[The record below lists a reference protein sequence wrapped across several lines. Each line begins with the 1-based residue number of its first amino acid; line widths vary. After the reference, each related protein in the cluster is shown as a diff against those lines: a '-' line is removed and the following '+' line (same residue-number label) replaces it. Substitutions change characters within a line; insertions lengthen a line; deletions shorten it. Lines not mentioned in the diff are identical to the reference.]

1 MTAFL
6 LGRAAWSALVVWLVA
21 TAVFVIYFAVPHD
34 AARLVAGSRASA
46 QTLALVRG
54 RLGLDRPL
62 VSQYAGFLGRLVRGD
77 LGQSFLTQERVA
89 TIILRDGGVSGSVAL
104 GGVVLWLALGVGAG
118 VAGVRRPT
126 SRAARALETA
136 ALACYSMPPFLVG
149 QLLLYFLFFR
159 LSRAGLDLFPPGSY
173 VAFTDNPWQWVR
185 FLALPWLSVALV
197 TAATY
202 SRLTRSVLLETLQEN
217 HIRAARAKGV
227 SEPRILYRHALRC
240 SLAPVL
246 NQLGVDVGTLVGGVV
261 VIEVVFGLPGLGREA
276 VQALSTQD
284 LPVIMG
290 IAIVSA
296 VFVVAAN
303 FAVDVAH
310 VLIDPRVRIR

>member
-6 LGRAAWSALVVWLVA
+6 LGRAVWSASVVWLVA
-21 TAVFVIYFAVPHD
+21 TAVFVIYFAVPRD

-46 QTLALVRG
+46 QTLALVRA

-62 VSQYAGFLGRLVRGD
+62 VSQYVAFLGRLRRGD
-77 LGQSFLTQERVA
+77 LGESFLTQERVT
-89 TIILRDGGVSGSVAL
+89 TIIARDAAVSGSLAL
-104 GGVVLWLALGVGAG
+104 GGVVLWLALGIGAG
-118 VAGVRRPT
+118 VAAARRPT
-126 SRAARALETA
+126 SRAARTLEAA
-136 ALACYSMPPFLVG
+136 ALACYSMPPFLIG
-149 QLLLYFLFFR
+149 QLLLFFLFFR

-173 VAFTDNPWQWVR
+173 VAFTDDPWRWAH
-185 FLALPWLSVALV
+185 FLVLPWVSVALV

-202 SRLTRSVLLETLQEN
+202 SRLTKSVLLETLQEN
-217 HIRAARAKGV
+217 YIRAARAKGV
-227 SEPRILYRHALRC
+227 SESRIVYGHALRA
-240 SLAPVL
+240 SLAPVM
-246 NQLGVDVGTLVGGVV
+246 NQLGADVGGLVGGLV

-296 VFVVAAN
+296 LFVVTAN

-310 VLIDPRVRIR
+310 VLIDPRLRTN